1 MKARQIICFLWIMW
15 AFLLVFAKTYAENES
30 LVDAE
35 NTLRFAVNQVLTV
48 AKNSRNRVEL
58 ERSVRPILER
68 YIDFAKMTQL
78 AIGAG
83 WRALSTLQREQA
95 AVDFTTL
102 VIRSYSDKLKPGE
115 FPEIEVRSA
124 RDLGQGR
131 VEVPTTL
138 RYQGSEY
145 EVAYRMH
152 KMNQWRVTDVIIE
165 GVSFVANYRSQF
177 DEIYKRGGAEAV
189 AKTLHTTANR
199 MP

>member
-1 MKARQIICFLWIMW
+1 
-15 AFLLVFAKTYAENES
+15 
-30 LVDAE
+30 
-35 NTLRFAVNQVLTV
+35 
-48 AKNSRNRVEL
+48 
-58 ERSVRPILER
+58 
-68 YIDFAKMTQL
+68 
-78 AIGAG
+78 
-83 WRALSTLQREQA
+83 
-95 AVDFTTL
+95 
-102 VIRSYSDKLKPGE
+102 GE